1 MICSYIFFSQNNE
14 FIQIAF
20 KSGSAAAAFHQMWFS
35 KTVVK
40 QRFKGAETCSSAV
53 VALGNTWT

>member
-14 FIQIAF
+14 FIQIAL

-40 QRFKGAETCSSAV
+40 QRFLKGQKPAP
-53 VALGNTWT
+53 LRLWR